1 MTYETILNKQKINN
15 VFKMISIV
23 FIEPKYDSLKPK
35 NTGQKELMEI
45 NTLADEY
52 LRFSNM
58 E

>member
-1 MTYETILNKQKINN
+1 
-15 VFKMISIV
+15 MISIV